1 MKRYGIS
8 RWIQAVALVAATMLT
23 LSTVLAQPPRGERD
37 DREGMRGG
45 RGDFGGFRGGDR
57 GPGGMGDFGG
67 MFGGP
72 GGDRAARN
80 WMMNMGDRA
89 LRNPFEPIS
98 LADLIRYPAVRE
110 EIKFTD
116 EQQKKWE
123 EASKDVNQ
131 RQRDMMT
138 ERMRQ
143 MREQGGAAGGP
154 EAWRAM
160 MEQGRAQMQ
169 QFRQESEKILR
180 SILTKDQVRRLEQ
193 IAIQRQGPPALVR
206 DDVAR
211 AVGLLPPQQMNI
223 RQIVET
229 GRTRERSAMEAQMKI
244 RMEQMKAI
252 GDRVRDLD
260 REERGNVFRQE
271 FEKAR
276 PELEKAMSEVEKTRE
291 EINAAILKVLNR
303 NQKKSWE
310 RLQGAPFDMSKLT
323 LRSVVDVAERNAREG
338 QDAKPAAAE
347 ADEPA
352 PVEEAPKKVSSRIRR
367 PN

>member
-1 MKRYGIS
+1 MKRNGS
-8 RWIQAVALVAATMLT
+8 LRWIQAVALAAAMMLT
-23 LSTVLAQPPRGERD
+23 VSTALAQSPRGGDGNRDERGD
-37 DREGMRGG
+37 QGSR
-45 RGDFGGFRGGDR
+45 RGDFGGFRGGGR
-57 GPGGMGDFGG
+57 GDFGG

-72 GGDRAARN
+72 GGDRAARS

-89 LRNPFEPIS
+89 MRNPFEPIS
-98 LADLIRYPAVRE
+98 LAELIRYPAVRE

-116 EQQKKWE
+116 EQQKKWD

-131 RQRDMMT
+131 RQRDMIT

-143 MREQGGAAGGP
+143 MREQGGGAGGP

-160 MEQGRAQMQ
+160 MEQGRTQMQ
-169 QFRQESEKILR
+169 QFRLESEKILR
-180 SILTKDQVRRLEQ
+180 SILNKDQERRLEQ

-211 AVGLLPPQQMNI
+211 AVALLPPQQMNI

-229 GRTRERSAMEAQMKI
+229 GRTRERSAMEAQIKT

-260 REERGNVFRQE
+260 REERGNVFRKE

-276 PELEKAMSEVEKTRE
+276 PEMEKAMSEVEKTRE
-291 EINAAILKVLNR
+291 EINTAILKVLNR

-310 RLQGAPFDMSKLT
+310 RLQGAPFDMDKLT
-323 LRSVVDVAERNAREG
+323 LRSVVEVAERDG
-338 QDAKPAAAE
+338 QGDKPTAE
-347 ADEPA
+347 ADEKPA
-352 PVEEAPKKVSSRIRR
+352 PVEEAPKKISSRIRR